1 VPLSFPTQPN
11 GKTLVQNMS
20 MRLKRSVAVSESP
33 FSFEQQAYEHQGA
46 RWECEVT
53 LKPMPY
59 GDAKS
64 VEAFIVGLKGRSGTF
79 TFGSPL
85 HNSTTTASVAS
96 AAIRAESFTTTAGSG
111 AIAAGDYFQLGDY
124 LYMATADKASG
135 ANVLSF
141 QPPLR
146 AAVTTTTALDF
157 TLPKSL
163 WRLSSNDIGWSVD
176 TASIYGFT
184 FAFVEA
190 L

>member
-1 VPLSFPTQPN
+1 VPLSFPSVGITN
-11 GKTLVQNMS
+11 LN

-33 FSFEQQAYEHQGA
+33 FSFDQQAYEHQGA

-53 LKPMPY
+53 LPPLSHQE
-59 GDAKS
+59 AKAIQ
-64 VEAFIVGLKGRSGTF
+64 AFIVGLKGRSGTF

-85 HNSTTTASVAS
+85 HTSPSSSSVTS
-96 AAIRAESFTTTAGSG
+96 APIRAESFTTTAGSG
-111 AIAAGDYFQLGDY
+111 GVAAGDYFQLGDY
-124 LYMATADKASG
+124 LYMATANKSSG

-146 AAVTTTTALDF
+146 TAVTTTTALDF
-157 TLPKSL
+157 ILPKSL

>member
-1 VPLSFPTQPN
+1 MPLSFPSVGISN
-11 GKTLVQNMS
+11 LN

-33 FSFEQQAYEHQGA
+33 FSFDQQAYEHQGA

-53 LKPMPY
+53 LPPLNY
-59 GDAKS
+59 AEAKA
-64 VEAFIVGLKGRSGTF
+64 VQAFIVGLKGRSGTF

-184 FAFVEA
+184 FAFIEA

>member
-1 VPLSFPTQPN
+1 MPLSFPSVGIQSLN
-11 GKTLVQNMS
+11 

-33 FSFEQQAYEHQGA
+33 FSFDQQAYEHQGA

-53 LKPMPY
+53 LPPLNY
-59 GDAKS
+59 AEAKA
-64 VEAFIVGLKGRSGTF
+64 VQAFIVGLKGRSGTF

-85 HNSTTTASVAS
+85 HTSTTTASVAS

-124 LYMATADKASG
+124 LYMATANKAAG
-135 ANVLSF
+135 ANVLYF

-146 AAVTTTTALDF
+146 AVVTTSTALDF

>member
-1 VPLSFPTQPN
+1 VPLSFPSVGITN
-11 GKTLVQNMS
+11 LN

-33 FSFEQQAYEHQGA
+33 FSFDQQAYEHQGA

-53 LKPMPY
+53 LPPLNHAE
-59 GDAKS
+59 AKA
-64 VEAFIVGLKGRSGTF
+64 VQAFIVGLKGRSGTF

-85 HNSTTTASVAS
+85 HSSPSASSVAS
-96 AAIRAESFTTTAGSG
+96 APIRAESFTTTAGSG
-111 AIAAGDYFQLGDY
+111 GVAAGDYFQLGDY
-124 LYMATADKASG
+124 LYMATANKSSG

-157 TLPKSL
+157 ILPKSL

>member
-1 VPLSFPTQPN
+1 
-11 GKTLVQNMS
+11 

-33 FSFEQQAYEHQGA
+33 FSFDQQAYEHQGA

-53 LKPMPY
+53 LPPLNY
-59 GDAKS
+59 AEAKA
-64 VEAFIVGLKGRSGTF
+64 VQAFIVGLKGRSGTF

-85 HNSTTTASVAS
+85 HTSTTTASVAS

-124 LYMATADKASG
+124 LYMATANKSSG

-157 TLPKSL
+157 ILPKSL

-176 TASIYGFT
+176 AASIYGFT